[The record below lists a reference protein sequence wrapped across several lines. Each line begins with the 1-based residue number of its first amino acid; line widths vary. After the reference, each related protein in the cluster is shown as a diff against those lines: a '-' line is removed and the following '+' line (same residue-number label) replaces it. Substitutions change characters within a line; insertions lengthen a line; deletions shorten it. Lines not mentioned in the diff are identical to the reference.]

1 MVARSLSEI
10 DSVWRSGRGA
20 ERNISVWKCSGVGY
34 AGCVSKRFRTCDL
47 NQVFLLPPSLQDWL
61 PEAHLARFIAEV
73 TNELDLSK
81 IVAAYGRKDG
91 RGMAAY
97 HPAMM
102 VRVLL
107 YGYCRGVV
115 SSRKIERATY
125 EDVAFRYLAA
135 DQHPDHD
142 SIASFRQTHLQSLAE
157 LFTQALRLCD
167 KAGLVKLGHGAIDGT
182 KLKANA
188 SKHKAMSYE
197 RMVEKEKQLREEVEK
212 LLAQAAQT
220 DAAEDAQYGKGN
232 RGDELPAELAR
243 RESRLKKIAEAKA
256 ALEQEARERAT
267 VEKAAAEAKLEER
280 RRQEEAQGKKFGGRP
295 PQVPDPEQAKPEP
308 KAQRNFTDPESRIM
322 KDGATKSF
330 VQAYNGQ
337 AAVDSPA
344 QIIVA
349 AAVTQDANDKKQ
361 LLPMLEQV
369 AQNMGRKPE
378 HATADAGY
386 FSEAAVTDPKVE
398 GIELLVPPERQKQ
411 GVGNETSPV
420 IPGVEPP
427 TAVALQSQQEGEST
441 EQPAAK
447 SEAETMRDKLHTTA
461 GQAVY
466 KMRKAVVEPV
476 FGQIKERRGL
486 RGFLMRG
493 REKVAA
499 EWQIICLTHNLLK
512 LFQARTAPANHA
524 KSTTTPSKSGE
535 LAHARQNGGF
545 FALVLTLCG
554 KAWLWRCLG
563 SNTVTSSLSFIPTD
577 S

>member
-1 MVARSLSEI
+1 M
-10 DSVWRSGRGA
+10 
-20 ERNISVWKCSGVGY
+20 
-34 AGCVSKRFRTCDL
+34 SKRFRTCDL

-61 PEAHLARFIAEV
+61 PEGHLARFIAEV

-81 IVAAYGRKDG
+81 IMAAYGRKDG

-167 KAGLVKLGHGAIDGT
+167 KAGLVKLGHVAIDGT

-197 RMVEKEKQLREEVEK
+197 RMVEKEKQLREEVDQ
-212 LLAQAAQT
+212 LLAQAAQADT
-220 DAAEDAQYGKGN
+220 VEDAQYGKGN

-243 RESRLKKIAEAKA
+243 RESRLQKIAEAKA
-256 ALEQEARERAT
+256 ALEQEARERAA
-267 VEKAAAEAKLEER
+267 VEKAVAEAKLEER
-280 RRQEEAQGKKFGGRP
+280 RRQEEAQGKKFGVRP

-322 KDGATKSF
+322 KDGATRSF
-330 VQAYNGQ
+330 MQAYNAQ
-337 AAVDSPA
+337 AAVDSHA

-349 AAVTQDANDKKQ
+349 AAVTQEANDKKQ

-369 AQNMGRKPE
+369 VQNMGRKPE

-386 FSEAAVTDPKVE
+386 FSEAAVTDPKAG
-398 GIELLVPPERQKQ
+398 GIELLVPPERQKH
-411 GVGNETSPV
+411 GVGNGTSPHLGAE
-420 IPGVEPP
+420 PPAPVEPP
-427 TAVALQSQQEGEST
+427 SQQAGEST
-441 EQPAAK
+441 EQPVAR
-447 SEAETMRDKLHTTA
+447 SVAETMRDKLHTTA

-466 KMRKAVVEPV
+466 KMRKAAVEPV

-493 REKVAA
+493 REKAAA

-512 LFQARTAPANHA
+512 LFQARTAPANHP
-524 KSTTTPSKSGE
+524 KNTRSRSKAGE
-535 LAHARQNGGF
+535 LAHARRNCGF
-545 FALVLTLCG
+545 FVLVGTLFS
-554 KAWLWRCLG
+554 KAWLWCCSE
-563 SNTVTSSLSFIPTD
+563 SNDATSSLSFIPTD

>member
-1 MVARSLSEI
+1 MEMF
-10 DSVWRSGRGA
+10 
-20 ERNISVWKCSGVGY
+20 GVGY
-34 AGCVSKRFRTCDL
+34 AGGVSKRFRTCDL

-61 PEAHLARFIAEV
+61 PENHLARFVAEV

-81 IVAAYGRKDG
+81 IVAVYGRRDG

-102 VRVLL
+102 VRMLL

-115 SSRKIERATY
+115 SSRKIERATH

-167 KAGLVKLGHGAIDGT
+167 KAGLVKLGHVAIDGT

-212 LLAQAAQT
+212 LLAQAAQA
-220 DAAEDAQYGKGN
+220 DAAEDAKYGKGN
-232 RGDELPAELAR
+232 RGDELPAELTR

-256 ALEQEARERAT
+256 SLEQEARERAT
-267 VEKAAAEAKLEER
+267 AEKAAAEAKLEER

-295 PQVPDPEQAKPEP
+295 PQVPDPEQAKPDP

-337 AAVDSPA
+337 AAVDSHA

-349 AAVTQDANDKKQ
+349 AALTQDANDKKQ

-398 GIELLVPPERQKQ
+398 GIELLVPPERQKR
-411 GVGNETSPV
+411 GVGSETSPV

-427 TAVALQSQQEGEST
+427 AAAEPKSHQVGDGAGE
-441 EQPAAK
+441 PAAK
-447 SEAETMRDKLHTTA
+447 SAAETMREKLHTTA

-486 RGFLMRG
+486 RGFLLRG
-493 REKVAA
+493 REKAAA

-512 LFQARTAPANHA
+512 LFQARTAPANHPNNA
-524 KSTTTPSKSGE
+524 RTRSKSGE
-535 LAHARQNGGF
+535 LAHAGRNCGF
-545 FALVLTLCG
+545 FAMACTLLC
-554 KAWLWRCLG
+554 KAWLWCCSE
-563 SNTVTSSLSFIPTD
+563 SNAAISSLSFIPTD